1 MWPHAR
7 ATILTG
13 MGPPEVIAMKPEN
26 PTPDAPQADIDAL
39 LGAIEVISEHEPH
52 TSDRVSPAQADA
64 RRQEACRE
72 LGEEFELDIRDAGP
86 SEVNR

>member
-1 MWPHAR
+1 
-7 ATILTG
+7 
-13 MGPPEVIAMKPEN
+13 MKPEN

-39 LGAIEVISEHEPH
+39 LGAIEVISEHVQH
-52 TSDRVSPAQADA
+52 TSERVSPTQADA

>member
-1 MWPHAR
+1 
-7 ATILTG
+7 

-39 LGAIEVISEHEPH
+39 LGAIEVISEHEQH
-52 TSDRVSPAQADA
+52 TSERVSPTQADA

>member
-1 MWPHAR
+1 
-7 ATILTG
+7 
-13 MGPPEVIAMKPEN
+13 MKLQY

-39 LGAIEVISEHEPH
+39 LGAIEVISEHEQRTPD
-52 TSDRVSPAQADA
+52 SISPTQADA
-64 RRQEACRE
+64 HRQDACRE

>member
-1 MWPHAR
+1 
-7 ATILTG
+7 
-13 MGPPEVIAMKPEN
+13 MKSEN

-39 LGAIEVISEHEPH
+39 LGAIEIISEHEQH
-52 TSDRVSPAQADA
+52 TSERVSPAQADA

>member
-1 MWPHAR
+1 
-7 ATILTG
+7 
-13 MGPPEVIAMKPEN
+13 MKPEN

-39 LGAIEVISEHEPH
+39 LGAIEVISEHEQH
-52 TSDRVSPAQADA
+52 TSERVSPAQADA

-72 LGEEFELDIRDAGP
+72 LGKEFELDIRDAGP